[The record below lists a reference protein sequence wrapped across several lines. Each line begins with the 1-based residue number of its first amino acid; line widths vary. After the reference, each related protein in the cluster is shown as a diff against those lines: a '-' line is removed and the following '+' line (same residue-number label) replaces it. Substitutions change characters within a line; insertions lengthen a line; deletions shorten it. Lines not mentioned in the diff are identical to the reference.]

1 MNDFVDSIENPGEI
15 DIHEVD
21 EIISNIKEIKMSE
34 KEDQKKLSDQKI
46 IIYLY
51 KHAIP
56 FIKRNK
62 FKTEIPFS
70 NKFLSKIASIINNK
84 IVVHHSHV
92 SGEII
97 VYAHDFCYQKVKE
110 SYYTIPVF
118 AHNQF
123 RFDFFLLLKG
133 LRPTVWKT

>member
-1 MNDFVDSIENPGEI
+1 MNDFVDSIENPDEI

-21 EIISNIKEIKMSE
+21 EIISNIKKIKMSE
-34 KEDQKKLSDQKI
+34 KDDQKKLSHQKI

-56 FIKRNK
+56 FIKRDK

-70 NKFLSKIASIINNK
+70 NKFLSNITSIINDK

-92 SGEII
+92 PGEII
-97 VYAHDFCYQKVKE
+97 GYAHDFC
-110 SYYTIPVF
+110 
-118 AHNQF
+118 N
-123 RFDFFLLLKG
+123 
-133 LRPTVWKT
+133 

>member
-1 MNDFVDSIENPGEI
+1 MNDFVDSIENPDEI

-21 EIISNIKEIKMSE
+21 EIISNIKKIKMSE
-34 KEDQKKLSDQKI
+34 KDDQKI

-70 NKFLSKIASIINNK
+70 NKFLSNITSIINDK

-97 VYAHDFCYQKVKE
+97 GYAHDFC
-110 SYYTIPVF
+110 
-118 AHNQF
+118 N
-123 RFDFFLLLKG
+123 
-133 LRPTVWKT
+133 